1 MPASFANIEHKCETP
16 GAKDSMEQCSFFEP
30 ISETAESRDSE
41 ESVEPS
47 SETSE
52 TKSSEE
58 VYDAMERILDEGMT
72 DKMKRDEAARL
83 SVGVP
88 LPWIKREVREA
99 RDDKTKNPFADPNL
113 LPAPALASNFK
124 FGECNSNGLDP
135 FLKRHS

>member
-1 MPASFANIEHKCETP
+1 MPVSFASIEHKCETP

-30 ISETAESRDSE
+30 ISETAESKDSE
-41 ESVEPS
+41 NVESNS
-47 SETSE
+47 
-52 TKSSEE
+52 E
-58 VYDAMERILDEGMT
+58 VYDAIERILDEGMT
-72 DKMKRDEAARL
+72 DAMKRDEAARL

-113 LPAPALASNFK
+113 LPAPALTSNFK
-124 FGECNSNGLDP
+124 FGDCDCCSLDP